1 MRIKSWWTKKKNN
14 KKMKIIIIHSLK
26 RRPLF
31 LLVLF
36 LVVLAMLSS
45 SGFLSCCC
53 RMMVT
58 ISGMKYN
65 QIQFRAEFTI
75 EEGKIEEYKKLVKKM
90 SRVVEANEPD
100 TINYQFCLNRDGT
113 KCIVYETYS
122 NSEAV
127 FAHINGVAS
136 QTILPK
142 IFNVSKISKFEVYGN
157 PREELQKL
165 LTIFSPHI
173 YTQFT
178 GFTR

>member
-1 MRIKSWWTKKKNN
+1 
-14 KKMKIIIIHSLK
+14 
-26 RRPLF
+26 
-31 LLVLF
+31 
-36 LVVLAMLSS
+36 
-45 SGFLSCCC
+45 
-53 RMMVT
+53 MMVR

-75 EEGKIEEYKKLVKKM
+75 DEGKIEEYKKLVQEM
-90 SRVVEANEPD
+90 SRVVEANELD
-100 TINYQFCLNRDGT
+100 TINYQFYLNRNGT

-157 PREELQKL
+157 PSEELQKV
-165 LTIFSPHI
+165 LTIFSQHI
-173 YTQFT
+173 YNQFT